1 MTSQTQQDS
10 SEQSAEQR
18 RRKRKERAAKSRT
31 PEPKDIVSG
40 AGQPLDPGVRRE
52 LEEQLGH
59 DLSRVRLHTGRDAG
73 QLTDLLGADAVA
85 VGQDVFFREGAYRPG
100 TAEGRRLLAHEL
112 LHTVQNPH
120 GLGALRAGRELGAV
134 SLPQQAIEREAESA
148 AQDLVRPEAARGT
161 EEPAPEV
168 EEGQATPGWLRYAT
182 VDADRRRME
191 HVDPAT
197 LLDRLANGVLRSLRG
212 DPEDRSHRVRTQLA
226 RFSPEMQDAVLDR
239 LESRLVTAEHDRL
252 IDLVEQSEDSS
263 PLEQDVLST
272 PEALPDVTEQ
282 LGQERER
289 ARERSDDEPGTG
301 GQTQDGSGA
310 ERDAGATGDS
320 GQQGQRGQQ
329 DRQLPGQTARQSGGG
344 AAGSQSQQSTGVG
357 GQTAAGARTSGSSG
371 GRSGAAADKSA
382 QSQQSG
388 KSEKTEQAGQAGQ
401 AKDGSGEAAEGASE
415 AGKEESAAKNRP
427 GAVDPLIEG
436 QQVREEDK
444 RAQED
449 TKLAGV
455 EPGPLLKTADP
466 GGRSTLE
473 GKRPQDGETDDE
485 PLGLEADAAGEL
497 SGAEE
502 ETAAFGEDSAW
513 NTELKP
519 EDFLPESDLDVSG
532 VPTADKIT
540 PGSSDQA
547 VPSFPQPRPTKAE
560 QVQAQR
566 EEEDAE
572 EAASGDDEA
581 AEPTPADGDTHD
593 SPVARAEAENQ
604 RIRTLRTEKPVE
616 QEVGPLSS
624 SSGAAADRTGV
635 SEQKQ
640 ESADLDTA
648 EQESR
653 RSESEAGQAEQPDS
667 AEQQKT
673 DQESGR
679 GDEEPSQS
687 QSKSSQS
694 QSQSQSQPQSESGSQ
709 GQGQVAGQASGAAS
723 GSSATASGGTGQQS
737 TGGPDTSEASRPGTS
752 AQPSG
757 QGSTTDAPAEA
768 YPARDTHVSGG
779 DSAPEAPS
787 GDAGESGSAA
797 RQPEASTPASA
808 PQSAPAPTQAP
819 RPAAAPARAA
829 SSGSRPSRSVKGGGG
844 TRSASGGRGGGGARA
859 AAPAPPK
866 QEPAAPNLSQVTP
879 EAGLGTAARL
889 KPHRALEALGGVNGS
904 VDRTVG
910 DEHQTLQSAPP
921 TLERPAGSPQTLQ
934 GAPST
939 SEPGQYSGDPA
950 AQVDAPQQEQ
960 AKVEGDQGA
969 AGGLPEIEEPS
980 PVEMGLAA
988 GAQVVSGIV
997 NGIGSALGADEDIID
1012 TDALVSWIL
1021 DLPTE
1026 DDMLAQASVGNAP
1039 GVGLEGETDGRT
1051 AGQEGELDSKSRDL
1065 HSSGRD
1071 DAGRPLGEDQI
1082 YPDVPQETLTA
1093 RVPGAKG
1100 QSGGGPGGG
1109 SQVGGRIPP
1118 EAVSAVAEHERG
1130 PQLQRAFTD
1139 GQQTMSEKRQDK
1151 DKGFRESQERHKR
1164 QVRSEIETNS
1174 RTQTAERN
1182 RARDDVVGAREQWK
1196 TEQDQELDSL
1206 GTKKTEKVEGIR
1218 REVKEKEETTDQD
1231 VEDHR
1236 KTNED
1241 GIGRAKAKAKDDA
1254 TRKKK
1259 TAENDSGNWIS
1270 EAWSYILD
1278 KLNDLKEAILGFFR
1292 AARQAITDLI
1302 TDFKGTVLG
1311 WIDEARRFIVRKFRE
1326 FTEALIQLGRDLL
1339 NGLIEIANRIRNLII
1354 RIRDAAI
1361 ALVNQISQQLRQM
1374 MNDLL
1379 DDIGKMLSGLLDAL
1393 REGLRMA
1400 VSAVMTAVNGIMD
1413 FAMGLL
1419 NALGEWAMIAA
1430 DIITDPGGWL
1440 AGAKASAEDGAKNYL
1455 FDEVTSAVKNW
1466 IGEKIQEI
1474 LGLSPEELQLLLN
1487 GGITVEQLVKEA
1499 WDEAL
1504 PQLPIIIGEIVIT
1517 KVITKLIPGAG
1528 WVFAII
1534 DALKAAWGAL
1544 SEILAAFGLFMD
1556 YLKAVKS
1563 GNAGPQFAKA
1573 VAAGVV
1579 ALLELAYEF
1588 LLSGIGKYVK
1598 RVGDKFKGIASGLR
1612 NNQGK
1617 PGERPRPNDPA
1628 RSQTPAGPQAPA
1640 RPNDP
1645 ARPQDPTRPNNPNR
1659 PQATE
1664 QPKPNDRPRDRQ
1676 EKERER
1682 RQAQQKVKQARD
1694 DMTRPARPNR
1704 PPRQSPPRP
1713 RQDRDT
1719 TRRPDPRRP
1728 DTRRPDSRGPESR
1741 RPDDRGRETEP
1752 NRRRDDQD
1760 QSRPRRDTEGTRPTT
1775 RRRTTSPERRAANR
1789 DRQTVKSA
1797 LNRTRR
1803 AKDRLGRS
1811 DRDDRRRRDLDNNA
1825 RRMRDAYARRRD
1837 LLREQQKRR
1846 EEQRRRVRDQR
1857 GRKENSAESKEERLR
1872 RIVARLRPRLTRL
1885 LRHGVNPLV
1894 LRSRLASWRLWYR
1907 LSALLL
1913 EQGGHFTARLNP
1925 SITLND
1931 PQGKT
1936 VDAKELSRLLTPIG
1950 REAYD
1955 DYVASRQA
1963 AISQGRSDFTAGNEN
1978 ALEGL
1983 TKIEMQQ
1990 VLGQQ
1995 PPPTERI
2002 TVLPGVR
2009 NYYPQ
2014 GQMPPHWQPGDIGHI
2029 QMRPSKYKVMVES
2042 LFNRAK
2048 TLRIP
2053 AEQLTKALA
2062 TGSDRDIQALRP
2074 TNVPYG
2080 PLTKNKGKAVYG
2092 FQNRVRSVV
2101 TLFHSGEPARNNDV
2115 AVPQAI
2121 SSSMLD
2127 VKNQRGLTSNQLESE
2142 SHRVIGGDHAP
2153 MAMEDAHRRNLPP
2166 ARSQQ
2171 IQDLRAE
2178 RVGSIIID
2186 LLEQAP
2192 NLSLVTSANYDLRPL
2207 ADAVRDWLAAHFN
2220 GKPAEDLIRARSAL
2234 KAQFAALLKSYDG

>member
-31 PEPKDIVSG
+31 PEPKEIVSG

-148 AQDLVRPEAARGT
+148 AQDLVRSDSTGPESS
-161 EEPAPEV
+161 APEV

-301 GQTQDGSGA
+301 GQTQDGPGA
-310 ERDAGATGDS
+310 ERDAEATGDS
-320 GQQGQRGQQ
+320 GQQGQQ

-344 AAGSQSQQSTGVG
+344 TAGSQSQQSTGAA
-357 GQTAAGARTSGSSG
+357 GQTAAGTSGPTG
-371 GRSGAAADKSA
+371 GQGGAAADRSA

-388 KSEKTEQAGQAGQ
+388 KSEKSGQ
-401 AKDGSGEAAEGASE
+401 AKDGSGEAADSEAAEGASE

-444 RAQED
+444 RAQDD

-519 EDFLPESDLDVSG
+519 EDFLPESDLDISG

-560 QVQAQR
+560 QVQTQR

-581 AEPTPADGDTHD
+581 AEPTPADGDAHG
-593 SPVARAEAENQ
+593 SPAAHAEAENQ
-604 RIRTLRTEKPVE
+604 RMRTLRMEKPVE
-616 QEVGPLSS
+616 EEVGPLPS
-624 SSGAAADRTGV
+624 SSGTAADRTGV

-653 RSESEAGQAEQPDS
+653 RSESEKGQAEEPDS
-667 AEQQKT
+667 AGQQKT

-679 GDEEPSQS
+679 GDEE
-687 QSKSSQS
+687 SSQS
-694 QSQSQSQPQSESGSQ
+694 QSQAQSSQLESESGSQ
-709 GQGQVAGQASGAAS
+709 GQGQGQGQAAGQASGAAS
-723 GSSATASGGTGQQS
+723 GTSATASGGSGQQS

-752 AQPSG
+752 AQPGG

-768 YPARDTHVSGG
+768 SPARDTHVSGG
-779 DSAPEAPS
+779 DSSPESAS
-787 GDAGESGSAA
+787 GDAGQSGPAA
-797 RQPEASTPASA
+797 GQPEASPPASAPQSTPA
-808 PQSAPAPTQAP
+808 PQSAPAPEPAPAP
-819 RPAAAPARAA
+819 RPAAAPARPA

-889 KPHRALEALGGVNGS
+889 KPHRALEALGGVNGA

-921 TLERPAGSPQTLQ
+921 TMERPAGAPQTLS

-939 SEPGQYSGDPA
+939 AAPGQYSGDPA
-950 AQVDAPQQEQ
+950 AQVDSPEQQQ
-960 AKVEGDQGA
+960 ATVDGAQPAEGA
-969 AGGLPEIEEPS
+969 LPEIKEPS
-980 PVEMGLAA
+980 KLEMGLAA
-988 GAQVVSGIV
+988 GAQVVAGVV
-997 NGIGSALGADEDIID
+997 NGVTSFLGADEDVID

-1026 DDMLAQASVGNAP
+1026 DDMLAQATVGSAS
-1039 GVGLEGETDGRT
+1039 GVGLQGETDGRSVE
-1051 AGQEGELDSKSRDL
+1051 QEGELDSKSQQL

-1071 DAGRPLGEDQI
+1071 DADRPLGEDQI
-1082 YPDVPQETLTA
+1082 YPDAPPETLTA

-1100 QSGGGPGGG
+1100 QGGGGAAGGAP
-1109 SQVGGRIPP
+1109 VGGRIPP

-1151 DKGFRESQERHKR
+1151 DKGFRESQEQHKR

-1174 RTQTAERN
+1174 RAQTAERQ
-1182 RARDDVVGAREQWK
+1182 RTRDEVAASRTQWK
-1196 TEQDQELDSL
+1196 AEQDGELDSL
-1206 GTKKTEKVEGIR
+1206 GTKKTEKVEAVR
-1218 REVKEKEETTDQD
+1218 KEVKDKEETTDKD
-1231 VEDHR
+1231 VEER
-1236 KTNED
+1236 RTTNEE
-1241 GIGRAKAKAKDDA
+1241 GIGTAATKAKDDA
-1254 TRKKK
+1254 VRRKD
-1259 TAENDSGNWIS
+1259 TAQNDSGNWIS
-1270 EAWSYILD
+1270 EAWSYIRD
-1278 KLNDLKEAILGFFR
+1278 KLNELKEDILGFFR

-1311 WIDEARRFIVRKFRE
+1311 WIEEARRIIVEKFE
-1326 FTEALIQLGRDLL
+1326 DFVEALIQLGRDLL

-1361 ALVNQISQQLRQM
+1361 ALVNQISEQLRQM

-1379 DDIGKMLSGLLDAL
+1379 DDIGKMLSGLLDGL

-1563 GNAGPQFAKA
+1563 GNAGPQFARA

-1617 PGERPRPNDPA
+1617 PGEGPRPGDPARPNDPA
-1628 RSQTPAGPQAPA
+1628 RPQAPAGPQTPA

-1704 PPRQSPPRP
+1704 
-1713 RQDRDT
+1713 
-1719 TRRPDPRRP
+1719 
-1728 DTRRPDSRGPESR
+1728 
-1741 RPDDRGRETEP
+1741 
-1752 NRRRDDQD
+1752 
-1760 QSRPRRDTEGTRPTT
+1760 
-1775 RRRTTSPERRAANR
+1775 
-1789 DRQTVKSA
+1789 
-1797 LNRTRR
+1797 
-1803 AKDRLGRS
+1803 
-1811 DRDDRRRRDLDNNA
+1811 
-1825 RRMRDAYARRRD
+1825 
-1837 LLREQQKRR
+1837 
-1846 EEQRRRVRDQR
+1846 
-1857 GRKENSAESKEERLR
+1857 
-1872 RIVARLRPRLTRL
+1872 
-1885 LRHGVNPLV
+1885 
-1894 LRSRLASWRLWYR
+1894 
-1907 LSALLL
+1907 
-1913 EQGGHFTARLNP
+1913 
-1925 SITLND
+1925 
-1931 PQGKT
+1931 
-1936 VDAKELSRLLTPIG
+1936 
-1950 REAYD
+1950 
-1955 DYVASRQA
+1955 
-1963 AISQGRSDFTAGNEN
+1963 
-1978 ALEGL
+1978 
-1983 TKIEMQQ
+1983 
-1990 VLGQQ
+1990 
-1995 PPPTERI
+1995 
-2002 TVLPGVR
+2002 
-2009 NYYPQ
+2009 
-2014 GQMPPHWQPGDIGHI
+2014 
-2029 QMRPSKYKVMVES
+2029 
-2042 LFNRAK
+2042 
-2048 TLRIP
+2048 
-2053 AEQLTKALA
+2053 
-2062 TGSDRDIQALRP
+2062 
-2074 TNVPYG
+2074 
-2080 PLTKNKGKAVYG
+2080 
-2092 FQNRVRSVV
+2092 
-2101 TLFHSGEPARNNDV
+2101 
-2115 AVPQAI
+2115 
-2121 SSSMLD
+2121 
-2127 VKNQRGLTSNQLESE
+2127 
-2142 SHRVIGGDHAP
+2142 
-2153 MAMEDAHRRNLPP
+2153 
-2166 ARSQQ
+2166 
-2171 IQDLRAE
+2171 
-2178 RVGSIIID
+2178 
-2186 LLEQAP
+2186 
-2192 NLSLVTSANYDLRPL
+2192 
-2207 ADAVRDWLAAHFN
+2207 
-2220 GKPAEDLIRARSAL
+2220 
-2234 KAQFAALLKSYDG
+2234 

>member
-1 MTSQTQQDS
+1 M
-10 SEQSAEQR
+10 
-18 RRKRKERAAKSRT
+18 
-31 PEPKDIVSG
+31 
-40 AGQPLDPGVRRE
+40 
-52 LEEQLGH
+52 
-59 DLSRVRLHTGRDAG
+59 
-73 QLTDLLGADAVA
+73 
-85 VGQDVFFREGAYRPG
+85 
-100 TAEGRRLLAHEL
+100 
-112 LHTVQNPH
+112 
-120 GLGALRAGRELGAV
+120 
-134 SLPQQAIEREAESA
+134 
-148 AQDLVRPEAARGT
+148 
-161 EEPAPEV
+161 
-168 EEGQATPGWLRYAT
+168 
-182 VDADRRRME
+182 
-191 HVDPAT
+191 
-197 LLDRLANGVLRSLRG
+197 
-212 DPEDRSHRVRTQLA
+212 
-226 RFSPEMQDAVLDR
+226 
-239 LESRLVTAEHDRL
+239 
-252 IDLVEQSEDSS
+252 
-263 PLEQDVLST
+263 
-272 PEALPDVTEQ
+272 
-282 LGQERER
+282 
-289 ARERSDDEPGTG
+289 
-301 GQTQDGSGA
+301 
-310 ERDAGATGDS
+310 
-320 GQQGQRGQQ
+320 
-329 DRQLPGQTARQSGGG
+329 
-344 AAGSQSQQSTGVG
+344 
-357 GQTAAGARTSGSSG
+357 
-371 GRSGAAADKSA
+371 
-382 QSQQSG
+382 
-388 KSEKTEQAGQAGQ
+388 
-401 AKDGSGEAAEGASE
+401 
-415 AGKEESAAKNRP
+415 
-427 GAVDPLIEG
+427 
-436 QQVREEDK
+436 REEDK
-444 RAQED
+444 RAQGD

-466 GGRSTLE
+466 GGRSTLD
-473 GKRPQDGETDDE
+473 GRRAQDGETDDE

-581 AEPTPADGDTHD
+581 AEPTPADGDAHD
-593 SPVARAEAENQ
+593 SPAARAEAENQ
-604 RIRTLRTEKPVE
+604 RNRTLRTDKPVE

-624 SSGAAADRTGV
+624 SSGTVTDRTGV
-635 SEQKQ
+635 SELKQ
-640 ESADLDTA
+640 ESADPDTA

-653 RSESEAGQAEQPDS
+653 RSESEEGQAEEPDS

-673 DQESGR
+673 EQESGR
-679 GDEEPSQS
+679 SDEEPSQS
-687 QSKSSQS
+687 QSQS
-694 QSQSQSQPQSESGSQ
+694 SQSQSQPQSESESQ
-709 GQGQVAGQASGAAS
+709 GQAQAVGQVAGAAS
-723 GSSATASGGTGQQS
+723 GSSATASGGTGQQPTS
-737 TGGPDTSEASRPGTS
+737 GPDTSEASRPGTS
-752 AQPSG
+752 APPGG
-757 QGSTTDAPAEA
+757 QGSSTDAPAEA
-768 YPARDTHVSGG
+768 SPARDTHVSGG

-787 GDAGESGSAA
+787 GDARESGPAGG
-797 RQPEASTPASA
+797 QPEASAPASA
-808 PQSAPAPTQAP
+808 PQSAPAPAP

-889 KPHRALEALGGVNGS
+889 KPHRALEALGGVNGA

-910 DEHQTLQSAPP
+910 DEHQALQSAPP
-921 TLERPAGSPQTLQ
+921 TMERPAGAPQTLS

-939 SEPGQYSGDPA
+939 AAPGEYSGDPA
-950 AQVDAPQQEQ
+950 AQVDAPEQQQ
-960 AKVEGDQGA
+960 ATVEGAQPAEGA
-969 AGGLPEIEEPS
+969 LPEIEEPS
-980 PVEMGLAA
+980 KLEMGLAA
-988 GAQVVSGIV
+988 GAQVVAGVV
-997 NGIGSALGADEDIID
+997 NGISSALGADEDVID

-1026 DDMLAQASVGNAP
+1026 DDMLAQATVGNAP
-1039 GVGLEGETDGRT
+1039 GVGLQGDTDGRS
-1051 AGQEGELDSKSRDL
+1051 AEQEGELNRKSQEL

-1071 DAGRPLGEDQI
+1071 DADRPLGEDQI
-1082 YPDVPQETLTA
+1082 YPDAPPETLTA
-1093 RVPGAKG
+1093 GVPGAKG
-1100 QSGGGPGGG
+1100 QGGGGAAGGAP
-1109 SQVGGRIPP
+1109 VGGRIPP

-1151 DKGFRESQERHKR
+1151 DKGFRESQEQHKR

-1174 RTQTAERN
+1174 RAQTAERQ
-1182 RARDDVVGAREQWK
+1182 RTRDEVAASRTQWK
-1196 TEQDQELDSL
+1196 TEQDGELDSL
-1206 GTKKTEKVEGIR
+1206 GTKKTEKVEAIR
-1218 REVKEKEETTDQD
+1218 KEVKDKEETTDRD
-1231 VEDHR
+1231 VEEHR
-1236 KTNED
+1236 TTNEE
-1241 GIGRAKAKAKDDA
+1241 GIGTAATKARDDA
-1254 TRKKK
+1254 VRRKD
-1259 TAENDSGNWIS
+1259 TAQNDSGNWIS
-1270 EAWSYILD
+1270 EAWSYIRD
-1278 KLNDLKEAILGFFR
+1278 KLNELKEDILGFFR

-1302 TDFKGTVLG
+1302 TNFKDTVLG
-1311 WIDEARRFIVRKFRE
+1311 WIEEARRIIVQKFEE
-1326 FTEALIQLGRDLL
+1326 FVEALIQLGRDLL

-1361 ALVNQISQQLRQM
+1361 ALINQISEQLRQM

-1379 DDIGKMLSGLLDAL
+1379 DDIGEMLSGLLDTL
-1393 REGLRMA
+1393 REGLRIA
-1400 VSAVMTAVNGIMD
+1400 VEAVMTAVNAIMD

-1440 AGAKASAEDGAKNYL
+1440 AGAKASAEDGARNYL

-1504 PQLPIIIGEIVIT
+1504 PQLPIIISEMVIT

-1563 GNAGPQFAKA
+1563 GNAGPQFARA

-1617 PGERPRPNDPA
+1617 PGEGPRPGEPTRPQDPARPNDPA
-1628 RSQTPAGPQAPA
+1628 RPQAPA

-1704 PPRQSPPRP
+1704 PPRPSPPRP

-1719 TRRPDPRRP
+1719 PRRPDPRRP

-1775 RRRTTSPERRAANR
+1775 RRRTTSPERRASHR

-1825 RRMRDAYARRRD
+1825 RRMRDAYARRRE
-1837 LLREQQKRR
+1837 LLRDQQKRR
-1846 EEQRRRVRDQR
+1846 EEQRRQVRDER
-1857 GRKENSAESKEERLR
+1857 RRKENSEQSKEDRLAK
-1872 RIVARLRPRLTRL
+1872 IVARLRPR
-1885 LRHGVNPLV
+1885 VNFML
-1894 LRSRLASWRLWYR
+1894 SRGIGQPIFRTALAGMRVWYR
-1907 LSALLL
+1907 LS
-1913 EQGGHFTARLNP
+1913 
-1925 SITLND
+1925 
-1931 PQGKT
+1931 
-1936 VDAKELSRLLTPIG
+1936 
-1950 REAYD
+1950 
-1955 DYVASRQA
+1955 
-1963 AISQGRSDFTAGNEN
+1963 
-1978 ALEGL
+1978 
-1983 TKIEMQQ
+1983 
-1990 VLGQQ
+1990 
-1995 PPPTERI
+1995 
-2002 TVLPGVR
+2002 
-2009 NYYPQ
+2009 
-2014 GQMPPHWQPGDIGHI
+2014 
-2029 QMRPSKYKVMVES
+2029 
-2042 LFNRAK
+2042 
-2048 TLRIP
+2048 
-2053 AEQLTKALA
+2053 
-2062 TGSDRDIQALRP
+2062 
-2074 TNVPYG
+2074 
-2080 PLTKNKGKAVYG
+2080 
-2092 FQNRVRSVV
+2092 
-2101 TLFHSGEPARNNDV
+2101 
-2115 AVPQAI
+2115 
-2121 SSSMLD
+2121 
-2127 VKNQRGLTSNQLESE
+2127 QLESLGTSAVDIDAVLNPRRQVTEATRKRIFTEVNALDPVIRKRIETAVRIEIEDDWILFKGEE
-2142 SHRVIGGDHAP
+2142 SENDFIQKFKRILERLVIRVEQEKKDEYGLHAARVAEQEIQDFVRRAPDDLTKPENSAWGRRIGDANAARHLAEAIILGRDQERKLRQEDDETSTPFPGQASRFPAAVKHEPGMSETEFARKALELERHNAEDDPDKVPFKAPEPMEKYGRRSDNSMIQRKYSAALIAYTATKYKRFPHLAEAVKSQIKKRQVDHGRELQVTGP
-2153 MAMEDAHRRNLPP
+2153 DHPRNLNMLEKVTNFEVGT
-2166 ARSQQ
+2166 QQ
-2171 IQDLRAE
+2171 IRIAIASLKE
-2178 RVGSIIID
+2178 GTLIKFIID
-2186 LLEQAP
+2186 YG
-2192 NLSLVTSANYDLRPL
+2192 V
-2207 ADAVRDWLAAHFN
+2207 
-2220 GKPAEDLIRARSAL
+2220 
-2234 KAQFAALLKSYDG
+2234 

>member
-1 MTSQTQQDS
+1 M
-10 SEQSAEQR
+10 
-18 RRKRKERAAKSRT
+18 
-31 PEPKDIVSG
+31 
-40 AGQPLDPGVRRE
+40 
-52 LEEQLGH
+52 
-59 DLSRVRLHTGRDAG
+59 
-73 QLTDLLGADAVA
+73 
-85 VGQDVFFREGAYRPG
+85 
-100 TAEGRRLLAHEL
+100 
-112 LHTVQNPH
+112 
-120 GLGALRAGRELGAV
+120 

-148 AQDLVRPEAARGT
+148 AQDLARPEAPRDSVL
-161 EEPAPEV
+161 EV

-252 IDLVEQSEDSS
+252 IDLVEESEESS

-282 LGQERER
+282 LGRERER
-289 ARERSDDEPGTG
+289 GQERSDDEPGTG
-301 GQTQDGSGA
+301 GQPQDGPGA
-310 ERDAGATGDS
+310 ERDAEATGDS
-320 GQQGQRGQQ
+320 GQQGQRGPRGQQ
-329 DRQLPGQTARQSGGG
+329 DRQVPGQTARQSGGG
-344 AAGSQSQQSTGVG
+344 TAGSQSQQSTGAA
-357 GQTAAGARTSGSSG
+357 GQTAAGARTSGANG
-371 GRSGAAADKSA
+371 GR
-382 QSQQSG
+382 
-388 KSEKTEQAGQAGQ
+388 KSEKSEQAEQ
-401 AKDGSGEAAEGASE
+401 AKDGSGGAADSEAAEGAPE
-415 AGKEESAAKNRP
+415 ERKEESAAKNRP

-444 RAQED
+444 RAQD
-449 TKLAGV
+449 DAKLAGV

-473 GKRPQDGETDDE
+473 GKRSQDGETDDE
-485 PLGLEADAAGEL
+485 PLGLEADAASEL
-497 SGAEE
+497 SGAED
-502 ETAAFGEDSAW
+502 ETAAFDEDSAW

-540 PGSSDQA
+540 PGSSGQA
-547 VPSFPQPRPTKAE
+547 MPNFPQPRPTKAE

-581 AEPTPADGDTHD
+581 AEPTPADGAAHD
-593 SPVARAEAENQ
+593 SPAARAEAENQ
-604 RIRTLRTEKPVE
+604 RNRTLRMEKPVE
-616 QEVGPLSS
+616 QEVGPLLS
-624 SSGAAADRTGV
+624 SSGTAADRAGV
-635 SEQKQ
+635 SELKQ
-640 ESADLDTA
+640 ESTDLDTA
-648 EQESR
+648 EQEGR
-653 RSESEAGQAEQPDS
+653 RSESEERQAEQPDS
-667 AEQQKT
+667 VEQQKT

-679 GDEEPSQS
+679 GDEEQS
-687 QSKSSQS
+687 RTQS
-694 QSQSQSQPQSESGSQ
+694 QSQTQPESGSQ
-709 GQGQVAGQASGAAS
+709 GQGQSGGQASGAAS

-737 TGGPDTSEASRPGTS
+737 ADGPETSGASRPGTS
-752 AQPSG
+752 AQPGG
-757 QGSTTDAPAEA
+757 QSSTTDAPAEA
-768 YPARDTHVSGG
+768 SPARDTHVSGG
-779 DSAPEAPS
+779 DSAPESTSS
-787 GDAGESGSAA
+787 GNARESGPATG
-797 RQPEASTPASA
+797 QPEAAPATAPQSTPAQ
-808 PQSAPAPTQAP
+808 QSEPAPAPTQAP
-819 RPAAAPARAA
+819 RPAAAASRTAS

-879 EAGLGTAARL
+879 EAGLSTAARL
-889 KPHRALEALGGVNGS
+889 KPHRALEALGGVNGA

-910 DEHQTLQSAPP
+910 DEHQALQTAPP
-921 TLERPAGSPQTLQ
+921 TMERPAGAPQTLS

-939 SEPGQYSGDPA
+939 AAPGEYSGDPA
-950 AQVDAPQQEQ
+950 AQVDAPEQQQ
-960 AKVEGDQGA
+960 AKVEGDKSAEGA
-969 AGGLPEIEEPS
+969 LPEIEEPS

-988 GAQVVSGIV
+988 GAQVVAGIV
-997 NGIGSALGADEDIID
+997 NGIGSAFGADEDIID
-1012 TDALVSWIL
+1012 TDALVGWIL

-1026 DDMLAQASVGNAP
+1026 DEMLAQATVGNAS
-1039 GVGLEGETDGRT
+1039 GVGLQGETDGRS
-1051 AGQEGELDSKSRDL
+1051 AEQEGELDSKSQEL

-1071 DAGRPLGEDQI
+1071 DADRPLGEDQI
-1082 YPDVPQETLTA
+1082 YPDAPPETLTA

-1100 QSGGGPGGG
+1100 QGGGGAAGGAP
-1109 SQVGGRIPP
+1109 VGGRIPP

-1174 RTQTAERN
+1174 RVQTAERQKT
-1182 RARDDVVGAREQWK
+1182 RDEVSASRTQWK
-1196 TEQDQELDSL
+1196 TEQDGELDSL
-1206 GTKKTEKVEGIR
+1206 GTKKTEKVEAIR
-1218 REVKEKEETTDQD
+1218 KEVKDKEEETDRD
-1231 VEDHR
+1231 VEER
-1236 KTNED
+1236 RTTNEE
-1241 GIGRAKAKAKDDA
+1241 GIGRAATKAKDDA
-1254 TRKKK
+1254 VRRKD
-1259 TAENDSGNWIS
+1259 TAKNDSGNWIS
-1270 EAWSYILD
+1270 EAWSYIRD
-1278 KLNDLKEAILGFFR
+1278 KLNELKEAILGFFR
-1292 AARQAITDLI
+1292 AARQAINDLI

-1311 WIDEARRFIVRKFRE
+1311 WIEEARRIIVQKFEE
-1326 FTEALIQLGRDLL
+1326 FVEALIQLGRDLL
-1339 NGLIEIANRIRNLII
+1339 NGLIEIANRIRNVII

-1361 ALVNQISQQLRQM
+1361 ALVNQLSEQLRQM

-1379 DDIGKMLSGLLDAL
+1379 DDIGEMLSGILDGL

-1504 PQLPIIIGEIVIT
+1504 PQLPIIIGEMVIT
-1517 KVITKLIPGAG
+1517 KVVAKLIPGAG
-1528 WVFAII
+1528 WVLAII

-1598 RVGDKFKGIASGLR
+1598 RIGDKFKGIAAGLR
-1612 NNQGK
+1612 NNRGKPEEGAK
-1617 PGERPRPNDPA
+1617 PGEQTRPQDPT
-1628 RSQTPAGPQAPA
+1628 RPQAPA

-1694 DMTRPARPNR
+1694 EMTRPTRPNRPARPSPAVR
-1704 PPRQSPPRP
+1704 PPRP

-1719 TRRPDPRRP
+1719 TRRP

-1760 QSRPRRDTEGTRPTT
+1760 RSRPRRDTEGTRPTT

-1789 DRQTVKSA
+1789 ARQTVKSA

-1803 AKDRLGRS
+1803 ARARLGRS

-1846 EEQRRRVRDQR
+1846 EEQKRQVRDQR
-1857 GRKENSAESKEERLR
+1857 RRKENSPESKNDRLA
-1872 RIVARLRPRLTRL
+1872 RIVARIRPKIDRMLERGTRDA
-1885 LRHGVNPLV
+1885 V
-1894 LRSRLASWRLWYR
+1894 LRVVLQGMKAWYR
-1907 LSALLL
+1907 LTDLSAS
-1913 EQGGHFTARLNP
+1913 GGEKFSVIAELNP
-1925 SITLND
+1925 SQNAGSGVRLRPTHLKRVLDNRLMDHLKSEMGEDWIIVEKALRGKIGADEQGDARKKIKEGIDNLMEEVNERISDVDDLLVFDDEESMEVFIERLWANLSLWRLAEDHPDSKIEIKRGERANRESPEEGMLSVLTDAHREFVSVADHEKELSYKEYLPMKDGRAQGIRARLRPGGLGGGSHAESSIMPAGWNGNPDEEFARGHLLANQLGGSGKREENLVTLIHNPVNTPKMKRFETQVFKAVQD
-1931 PQGKT
+1931 GKT
-1936 VDAKELSRLLTPIG
+1936 VDYEVKPIYDGPGKPKKIELIAKEVPGGVVLVSETLDNKKPG
-1950 REAYD
+1950 R
-1955 DYVASRQA
+1955 
-1963 AISQGRSDFTAGNEN
+1963 N
-1978 ALEGL
+1978 
-1983 TKIEMQQ
+1983 
-1990 VLGQQ
+1990 
-1995 PPPTERI
+1995 
-2002 TVLPGVR
+2002 
-2009 NYYPQ
+2009 
-2014 GQMPPHWQPGDIGHI
+2014 
-2029 QMRPSKYKVMVES
+2029 
-2042 LFNRAK
+2042 
-2048 TLRIP
+2048 
-2053 AEQLTKALA
+2053 
-2062 TGSDRDIQALRP
+2062 
-2074 TNVPYG
+2074 
-2080 PLTKNKGKAVYG
+2080 
-2092 FQNRVRSVV
+2092 
-2101 TLFHSGEPARNNDV
+2101 
-2115 AVPQAI
+2115 
-2121 SSSMLD
+2121 
-2127 VKNQRGLTSNQLESE
+2127 
-2142 SHRVIGGDHAP
+2142 
-2153 MAMEDAHRRNLPP
+2153 
-2166 ARSQQ
+2166 
-2171 IQDLRAE
+2171 
-2178 RVGSIIID
+2178 
-2186 LLEQAP
+2186 
-2192 NLSLVTSANYDLRPL
+2192 
-2207 ADAVRDWLAAHFN
+2207 
-2220 GKPAEDLIRARSAL
+2220 
-2234 KAQFAALLKSYDG
+2234 

>member
-1 MTSQTQQDS
+1 MTSQAQQDRA
-10 SEQSAEQR
+10 EQSAEQR

-100 TAEGRRLLAHEL
+100 TAEGHRLLAHEL

-120 GLGALRAGRELGAV
+120 GLGALRAGRDLGAV

-148 AQDLVRPEAARGT
+148 AQDLVRPEAARDSV
-161 EEPAPEV
+161 PEV

-182 VDADRRRME
+182 VDADRRRTE
-191 HVDPAT
+191 QLDPAT

-239 LESRLVTAEHDRL
+239 LESRLLTADHDRL
-252 IDLVEQSEDSS
+252 IDLVEESEDSS
-263 PLEQDVLST
+263 PLDQDVLST

-289 ARERSDDEPGTG
+289 ARQRTDDEAGTG
-301 GQTQDGSGA
+301 GQTQDGPGT
-310 ERDAGATGDS
+310 ERDAEATGDS
-320 GQQGQRGQQ
+320 GQRGQQ
-329 DRQLPGQTARQSGGG
+329 GQQDGQLPGQTARQRGGG
-344 AAGSQSQQSTGVG
+344 AAGSQSQQSTGAG

-401 AKDGSGEAAEGASE
+401 AKDGSGEAADGEAAEGASE

-444 RAQED
+444 RAQDD

-466 GGRSTLE
+466 GGRSTLD
-473 GKRPQDGETDDE
+473 GKRSQDGETDDE

-502 ETAAFGEDSAW
+502 EIAAFREDSAW

-572 EAASGDDEA
+572 EAESGDDA
-581 AEPTPADGDTHD
+581 AEPTPADGDAHG
-593 SPVARAEAENQ
+593 SPAVRAAAENQ
-604 RIRTLRTEKPVE
+604 RNRALGTEKPVG
-616 QEVGPLSS
+616 QEAGSSSS
-624 SSGAAADRTGV
+624 SSGTAADRTGV
-635 SEQKQ
+635 SEEKT
-640 ESADLDTA
+640 EPTALSA
-648 EQESR
+648 EEREGR
-653 RSESEAGQAEQPDS
+653 RSDAEEQQAGQTAS
-667 AEQQKT
+667 AEEEKT
-673 DQESGR
+673 DQESR
-679 GDEEPSQS
+679 QRDAEPSQG
-687 QSKSSQS
+687 QSHS
-694 QSQSQSQPQSESGSQ
+694 PSGSQ
-709 GQGQVAGQASGAAS
+709 TQTQSEAQAQSQGGASGAAS
-723 GSSATASGGTGQQS
+723 GSSAPASADTGHESAGGR
-737 TGGPDTSEASRPGTS
+737 DASEASRPNAP
-752 AQPSG
+752 AQPGG
-757 QGSTTDAPAEA
+757 QGATTDAPAEA
-768 YPARDTHVSGG
+768 SPARDTHVSG
-779 DSAPEAPS
+779 
-787 GDAGESGSAA
+787 AGSTESGSAGGA
-797 RQPEASTPASA
+797 GTSAGGRSEAPAPA
-808 PQSAPAPTQAP
+808 PTSAPAPA
-819 RPAAAPARAA
+819 PAAAPAPRSAPA
-829 SSGSRPSRSVKGGGG
+829 LSRGPSSGSRPSRSVKGGGG
-844 TRSASGGRGGGGARA
+844 TRSASGGRGGGGSRA

-879 EAGLGTAARL
+879 EAGLATAARL
-889 KPHRALEALGGVNGS
+889 KPHRALEALGGVNGA
-904 VDRTVG
+904 VDRTVS
-910 DEHQTLQSAPP
+910 DEHRTLQSAPP
-921 TLERPAGSPQTLQ
+921 TMERPAGAPQTLQ

-939 SEPGQYSGDPA
+939 SAPGQYSGDPA
-950 AQVDAPQQEQ
+950 AQVDAPEQEQ

-988 GAQVVSGIV
+988 GAQVVAGIV
-997 NGIGSALGADEDIID
+997 NGIGSAFGADEDIID
-1012 TDALVSWIL
+1012 TDALVGWIL
-1021 DLPTE
+1021 DLPSE
-1026 DDMLAQASVGNAP
+1026 DEMLAQASVGNAP
-1039 GVGLEGETDGRT
+1039 GVGLEGETEGRT
-1051 AGQEGELDSKSRDL
+1051 AEQEGELDSKSRDL

-1082 YPDVPQETLTA
+1082 YPDVPQETLKA

-1100 QSGGGPGGG
+1100 QGGGPGAG

-1130 PQLQRAFTD
+1130 PQLQRAYSD
-1139 GQQTMSEKRQDK
+1139 GRQTMSDKRQDK

-1164 QVRSEIETNS
+1164 QVRSEIENNS
-1174 RTQTAERN
+1174 RAQTAERN
-1182 RARDDVVGAREQWK
+1182 RARDDVAGAREQWR

-1206 GTKKTEKVEGIR
+1206 GTKKSEKVEGIR
-1218 REVKEKEETTDQD
+1218 RQVKEREETTDRD
-1231 VEDHR
+1231 VETHR

-1254 TRKKK
+1254 TRKKE
-1259 TAENDSGNWIS
+1259 TAKNDSGNWIS
-1270 EAWSYILD
+1270 EAWSFIRD

-1302 TDFKGTVLG
+1302 TDFKGTVIG
-1311 WIDEARRFIVRKFRE
+1311 WIDEARRFIVEKFRE

-1339 NGLIEIANRIRNLII
+1339 NGLIEIANRIRNLVI
-1354 RIRDAAI
+1354 RLRDAAI
-1361 ALVNQISQQLRQM
+1361 ALVNQLAQRLRQM
-1374 MNDLL
+1374 ITDLL
-1379 DDIGKMLSGLLDAL
+1379 DDIGKILSGILDVL
-1393 REGLRMA
+1393 REGLRLA
-1400 VSAVMTAVNGIMD
+1400 VQAVMSAVQTIMD

-1455 FDEVTSAVKNW
+1455 FQEVTSAIKNW

-1474 LGLSPEELQLLLN
+1474 LGISPEELQLLLN

-1504 PQLPIIIGEIVIT
+1504 PQLPIIIGEMVLT
-1517 KVITKLIPGAG
+1517 KVVAKLIPGAG
-1528 WVFAII
+1528 WVLAII

-1556 YLKAVKS
+1556 YLKAVKG
-1563 GNAGPQFAKA
+1563 GNAGPLFAKA

-1598 RVGDKFKGIASGLR
+1598 RIGDKFKGIAAGLR
-1612 NNQGK
+1612 NNRGK
-1617 PGERPRPNDPA
+1617 PGDGAKPGEPARPQDPA
-1628 RSQTPAGPQAPA
+1628 RPQE
-1640 RPNDP
+1640 P

-1676 EKERER
+1676 EKDRET
-1682 RQAQQKVKQARD
+1682 RQARQSAKQANE
-1694 DMTRPARPNR
+1694 DMRRPSRRTTPTRPGSTSR
-1704 PPRQSPPRP
+1704 PRP
-1713 RQDRDT
+1713 RRDRDT
-1719 TRRPDPRRP
+1719 PRRP

-1760 QSRPRRDTEGTRPTT
+1760 ESRPRRETEGTGPTP
-1775 RRRTTSPERRAANR
+1775 RRRPPSPERRATNR

-1797 LNRTRR
+1797 LNRNRR

-1837 LLREQQKRR
+1837 LLRDQQKRR
-1846 EEQRRRVRDQR
+1846 EEQRQQRRQQR
-1857 GRKENSAESKEERLR
+1857 QHAENSQDSKSERLR
-1872 RIVARLRPRLTRL
+1872 KIVARIRPRVNQL
-1885 LRHGVNPLV
+1885 LDRRAPQGL
-1894 LRSRLASWRLWYR
+1894 LDATLAAMRAWYR
-1907 LSALLL
+1907 LTALRRDGAERFSIQAEINPTAGVTAGLKMLGPELQRTIEIALDISDPDTWNKYRGTESDAEFRRRMKSLREAL
-1913 EQGGHFTARLNP
+1913 EEKFDV
-1925 SITLND
+1925 SD
-1931 PQGKT
+1931 PKAWKT
-1936 VDAKELSRLLTPIG
+1936 FRSDEAKEQFKREIESLLPRRRGSGG
-1950 REAYD
+1950 RTVQGPNQDPDVLDDDGMLRGSNNPNHKTGRAKFRKETVQKAWDNADRAIDVEPELVRRTKRKRGEAPKNEWRICPTRGPRCSVLIKVAPNTKNTRYRKHEYVDGEGRAVLDHRKESQKRVHVERDWDGSHSPSWTKRQFPPDLEREGFVEAYQQG
-1955 DYVASRQA
+1955 VFLECAPCNRSRQA
-1963 AISQGRSDFTAGNEN
+1963 NDEM
-1978 ALEGL
+1978 LE
-1983 TKIEMQQ
+1983 E
-1990 VLGQQ
+1990 
-1995 PPPTERI
+1995 
-2002 TVLPGVR
+2002 
-2009 NYYPQ
+2009 
-2014 GQMPPHWQPGDIGHI
+2014 D
-2029 QMRPSKYKVMVES
+2029 
-2042 LFNRAK
+2042 
-2048 TLRIP
+2048 
-2053 AEQLTKALA
+2053 
-2062 TGSDRDIQALRP
+2062 
-2074 TNVPYG
+2074 
-2080 PLTKNKGKAVYG
+2080 
-2092 FQNRVRSVV
+2092 
-2101 TLFHSGEPARNNDV
+2101 
-2115 AVPQAI
+2115 
-2121 SSSMLD
+2121 
-2127 VKNQRGLTSNQLESE
+2127 SE
-2142 SHRVIGGDHAP
+2142 SP
-2153 MAMEDAHRRNLPP
+2153 
-2166 ARSQQ
+2166 
-2171 IQDLRAE
+2171 
-2178 RVGSIIID
+2178 
-2186 LLEQAP
+2186 
-2192 NLSLVTSANYDLRPL
+2192 
-2207 ADAVRDWLAAHFN
+2207 
-2220 GKPAEDLIRARSAL
+2220 
-2234 KAQFAALLKSYDG
+2234 